1 MTQVINDYEVNPRTM
16 ALIPAR
22 NIDYQTIVLESG
34 RKIHVTKS
42 PLQLIKEACR
52 DGGAT
57 YEGRYKAVTHKTGIH
72 KKVPIPI
79 SQLDQIYAFPT
90 HSAKQF
96 NCHWI
101 FYHHLKAINLA
112 PHKKS
117 IITFCDHQ
125 ELEIEVSAYVLKQQ
139 MLRTAHC
146 FLLFSK
152 SHSHQPFQTTKT
164 NTYGDPFPKF
174 ETNHSACFRV

>member
-1 MTQVINDYEVNPRTM
+1 MTQVINDYQVNPRTM

-22 NIDYQTIVLESG
+22 NIDYQTIVLEPG
-34 RKIHVTKS
+34 NIFHVMQS
-42 PLQLIKEACR
+42 PIKLIKDACKE
-52 DGGAT
+52 GGAT

-101 FYHHLKAINLA
+101 FYHHLKSIKLGTY
-112 PHKKS
+112 KKS
-117 IITFCDHQ
+117 IITFTDYQ
-125 ELEIEVSAYVLKQQ
+125 QLEIDVSAYILKQQ
-139 MLRTAHC
+139 TLRTAHC

-152 SHSHQPFQTTKT
+152 SQSNREGWQV
-164 NTYGDPFPKF
+164 G
-174 ETNHSACFRV
+174 RV